1 MKKIIYSLLVAA
13 GLASCSDSLEQ
24 TPIGVLAQGN
34 LPASD
39 EDAIALVNAAYQFNV
54 NKSTAFGY
62 MTDLVTETTI
72 SGENPNGG
80 GGLLGLLKWDGNNSY
95 ITGMWRDLNHGIAAA
110 NDAIDNVRDNE
121 RISLPTQTR
130 VIGEARFL
138 RAYYLN
144 YAVQF
149 WGDFPIVLHNI
160 EGSGVSRQP
169 IDKVY
174 EQIVADLRD
183 AAEKLPVVSSYSS
196 ADKGRATQGAAYALL
211 SKVLLTW
218 GQVSPTLDDTGRKEK
233 YAQAV
238 EAANLVTGYELEEN
252 FLANWDNGNRNGKE
266 SIFATQHDTGS
277 AADGTGGNHLCHCA
291 FSSGFSDE
299 LPHVVPANRDVV
311 DSYEVGD
318 QRREGSFADSLY
330 NPETGTYY
338 HFKLPRFRKY
348 IDAGDPQ
355 ASANNRNINRS
366 ILRYA
371 EVLLVKAEAINE
383 RDGAP
388 NADAYEAI
396 NQVRRRAFRS
406 FPVTA
411 TSTHDLKKG
420 LDYEGFKKA
429 IQQERTWEFVYEQKH
444 WLDLVRWR
452 ILVKTIKNS
461 TVAQDLQYN
470 KQTIGLKHYRYP
482 IPQAQRVLN
491 PEGLWQNWGYDGY
504 DEAKTGANPYA
515 SYE

>member
-39 EDAIALVNAAYQFNV
+39 EDAIALVNAAYQVNV

-277 AADGTGGNHLCHCA
+277 ALPMGLVATIFA
-291 FSSGFSDE
+291 TAPSPAGFQMNC
-299 LPHVVPANRDVV
+299 PMWFPPIA
-311 DSYEVGD
+311 
-318 QRREGSFADSLY
+318 
-330 NPETGTYY
+330 TW
-338 HFKLPRFRKY
+338 
-348 IDAGDPQ
+348 
-355 ASANNRNINRS
+355 S
-366 ILRYA
+366 ILTR
-371 EVLLVKAEAINE
+371 LAINAAKALLPT
-383 RDGAP
+383 RST
-388 NADAYEAI
+388 I
-396 NQVRRRAFRS
+396 RRPGLTIISNSLAF
-406 FPVTA
+406 VNT
-411 TSTHDLKKG
+411 
-420 LDYEGFKKA
+420 
-429 IQQERTWEFVYEQKH
+429 
-444 WLDLVRWR
+444 
-452 ILVKTIKNS
+452 
-461 TVAQDLQYN
+461 
-470 KQTIGLKHYRYP
+470 
-482 IPQAQRVLN
+482 
-491 PEGLWQNWGYDGY
+491 
-504 DEAKTGANPYA
+504 
-515 SYE
+515 